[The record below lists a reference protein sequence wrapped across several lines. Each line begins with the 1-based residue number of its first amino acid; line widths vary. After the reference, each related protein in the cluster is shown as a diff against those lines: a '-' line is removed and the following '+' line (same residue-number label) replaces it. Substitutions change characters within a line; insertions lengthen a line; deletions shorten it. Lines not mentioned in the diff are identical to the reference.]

1 MTNELDKKHNEFLLK
16 AEKLYKF
23 NQRYCNINV
32 RLTGNNKYYYNHQIR
47 EFYDNLNISGFAN
60 IGNKQIKEKGLS
72 FNNYSINLGPNQYHQ
87 DLQRFND
94 KKEMLGFVVGYNK
107 AIAQMT
113 DIAAKAL
120 GVKV

>member
-1 MTNELDKKHNEFLLK
+1 MTNEL
-16 AEKLYKF
+16 
-23 NQRYCNINV
+23 
-32 RLTGNNKYYYNHQIR
+32 
-47 EFYDNLNISGFAN
+47 
-60 IGNKQIKEKGLS
+60 GNKQIKEKGLS

>member
-1 MTNELDKKHNEFLLK
+1 MTIELDKKHNEFLLK
-16 AEKLYKF
+16 AEKLYKL